1 MELLMAGALGA
12 KELFSYNREN
22 FKFDKDQQIEREALR
37 LEMQVKRFELFRE
50 DVRDLVELTVDR
62 MDVYHLVGALFLEF
76 CVVLFCEG
84 RVQASAPPF
93 LLSLFLLSNACAF
106 VYLLLAVWLS
116 MHASIASHSFGVRL
130 LTRFVRLPI
139 PSMKTI
145 TSLRSTLKD
154 YEKQGVA
161 SLLRLPFQDQEEWK
175 QVHGVDETPS
185 EETDVGLSAG
195 STAEKPKSFAPP
207 GHSGGSTASSS
218 KAAPARSGSQPA
230 VSFSS
235 PAPTS
240 YGKHTPASGSGQ
252 PASMS
257 SGQNLLPEEEQTV
270 MGGEDLLSS
279 SRGAGPERH
288 VQLFRQLQSKWQ
300 CYDAYCRVCMGLGV
314 NQILQALSYYCICHT
329 LVENRSPT
337 TGYALVTLF
346 QSTTIALAVLD
357 LAGLKRREILAVQV
371 VGIMPCAI
379 TAWGVAHGKRDEYGV
394 LDPSQTYILS
404 PLSFLCQVLWLE
416 LWLRVAA
423 PGDDQS
429 KLPRRFRQVLFLDV
443 FGDSSGWNPDDD
455 NRYEDD
461 RIEGEMF
468 KELGVGKDGDNED
481 DGDDQALIDV
491 AQRASSKLTMAQ
503 CGLRR
508 WSAVPSW
515 ALSRQQ
521 SKELDS
527 LKNEFK
533 NWSNTIRAELER
545 CCRLRGISEALRNL
559 ESELRPWSELSAEEQ
574 TADPFAGCLL
584 GPFEHDDG
592 YKTCCYHYEIETQRT
607 LFDDNASTMCPG
619 ALVLSL
625 QAVIALMKEVEEV
638 ARNLLELR
646 IMSDLRVTMQRRAK
660 QQELEKAKSKNTL
673 LSAAS
678 PGGRLERTTSR
689 AKEIRGSFPNLI
701 GLFKQRLH
709 QRRDGPERSEL
720 LAYDTPLSDQ
730 HHEGDTSAASA
741 EFSQIPPVGGSAD
754 NFSVPEPPAA
764 PAGQRDPTLVAMAG
778 ENAKHF
784 VPEKL
789 PWQVL
794 RNITRVLQVCWFWSG
809 LMSLLKEVHIYQ
821 VDFQQHPGGERRLC
835 QAEDWPFQEIH
846 ADWPHGSFFRPQGL
860 FCTRSKSGDI
870 FVASPFAV
878 YAAEIREADGAQTLH
893 LSEVSRSR
901 IPAKTTAACS
911 AEPTA
916 GMKGC
921 LLLAASTNGLDVWQA
936 GSARSL
942 ATTVPLDD
950 GGSWKLVAGAVL
962 RCSHVDKLLTAEEL
976 DAASWCLLLA
986 GWDGSMLPVAAI
998 PLKHGPD
1005 SLPAAGAVIRPGL
1018 DAPLQAAD
1026 AKQAVVAMHLEP
1038 TYGRLWALL
1047 SSGELEA
1054 WNLLTAHSY
1063 GRWRP
1068 SWPKSAQSHRFH
1080 PVALCEDSHSDI
1092 MVLGSGGFE
1101 GESVLVRAQLP
1112 LSLRGDITSKVFNH
1126 SSAGGQLNV

>member
-22 FKFDKDQQIEREALR
+22 FKFDKDQTIEREALR

-154 YEKQGVA
+154 YEKQGVG

-175 QVHGVDETPS
+175 QVHGVDEASS
-185 EETDVGLSAG
+185 EQTDTNLLGG
-195 STAEKPKSFAPP
+195 STTDKPVSLAPP
-207 GHSGGSTASSS
+207 SQSGGSTASSS
-218 KAAPARSGSQPA
+218 KARLQKS

-240 YGKHTPASGSGQ
+240 FGKHSEQRPSG
-252 PASMS
+252 PMS
-257 SGQNLLPEEEQTV
+257 SGKNLLPEEEQTV

-288 VQLFRQLQSKWQ
+288 IQLFRQLQSKWQ

-394 LDPSQTYILS
+394 LDPAQTYILS

-429 KLPRRFRQVLFLDV
+429 RLPRRFRQVLFLDV

-468 KELGVGKDGDNED
+468 KDLGVGQENNED
-481 DGDDQALIDV
+481 DGEDEALIDV

-508 WSAVPSW
+508 WSAVPNW
-515 ALSRQQ
+515 ALTRKQDQ
-521 SKELDS
+521 ELDS
-527 LKNEFK
+527 LKEQFK

-545 CCRLRGISEALRNL
+545 CCRLRGIKEALRNL
-559 ESELRPWSELSAEEQ
+559 EGPELRPWAELSAEEQ
-574 TADPFAGCLL
+574 SADPFAGCLL

-592 YKTCCYHYEIETQRT
+592 YKMACYHYEIESQRT
-607 LFDDNASTMCPG
+607 LFEDNAAKMCPG

-625 QAVIALMKEVEEV
+625 QAVDALMKEVEEV
-638 ARNLLELR
+638 ARSLLELR

-660 QQELEKAKSKNTL
+660 QRELDNTNNKNPL
-673 LSAAS
+673 LNAAS
-678 PGGRLERTTSR
+678 PGGRLQRTTSR
-689 AKEIRGSFPNLI
+689 AKEIRGSFPNLV

-709 QRRDGPERSEL
+709 QKRDGPERFEL
-720 LAYDTPLSDQ
+720 LAHDTPSADAG
-730 HHEGDTSAASA
+730 ESSAAPP
-741 EFSQIPPVGGSAD
+741 EFPPVPSVGGPAD
-754 NFSVPEPPAA
+754 NFSAPEPPAQT
-764 PAGQRDPTLVAMAG
+764 GQRDRTLVAMAG

-809 LMSLLKEVHIYQ
+809 LMALLKEVHVYQ

-835 QAEDWPFQEIH
+835 LSEDWPFEEIH

-860 FCTRSKSGDI
+860 FCTRSKGDDL

-878 YAAEIREADGAQTLH
+878 YAVEIMENVELR
-893 LSEVSRSR
+893 EVSRSR

-911 AEPTA
+911 VEPTT
-916 GMKGC
+916 GIKGC
-921 LLLAASTNGLDVWQA
+921 LLLAVSANGLDVWQA

-962 RCSHVDKLLTAEEL
+962 RCSHMDKLLTAEEL
-976 DAASWCLLLA
+976 DIASWCLLLA
-986 GWDGSMLPVAAI
+986 GWDGNMIPVAAI
-998 PLKHGPD
+998 PLSHGSD
-1005 SLPAAGAVIRPGL
+1005 SPPAVGAVIRPGL
-1018 DAPLQAAD
+1018 DAPFHRSD
-1026 AKQAVVAMHLEP
+1026 AKQAVVAMHLQP
-1038 TYGRLWALL
+1038 THGRLWAVL
-1047 SSGELEA
+1047 STGEVEA
-1054 WNLLTAHSY
+1054 WNLLAAYSY

-1068 SWPKSAQSHRFH
+1068 SWPGTASQRFR
-1080 PVALCEDSHSDI
+1080 PVALCEDFHSNIVAIGNGRYD
-1092 MVLGSGGFE
+1092 
-1101 GESVLVRAQLP
+1101 GEAMLVRARLP
-1112 LSLRGDITSKVFNH
+1112 LSLRSDVTNKVPNR
-1126 SSAGGQLNV
+1126 SSAVGEPNF